1 MKPFARFAPT
11 IAAGV
16 FAALCSSAFAQGV
29 VTDESARKP
38 GTEGGVGTA
47 GASTAAPGTTAIPQ
61 ASSGT
66 RGDTSRERAKRPG
79 HGSNAPAR
87 RPDATSGASPG

>member
-1 MKPFARFAPT
+1 MTSFARFART
-11 IAAGV
+11 VAAGA

-29 VTDESARKP
+29 VTDDSARKP

-47 GASTAAPGTTAIPQ
+47 GASTAASATTAVPP

-66 RGDTSRERAKRPG
+66 GGDTSRERAKRPG
-79 HGSNAPAR
+79 PGSNAPAR
-87 RPDATSGASPG
+87 RPEATSGASPG

>member
-1 MKPFARFAPT
+1 MEPFSHFART
-11 IAAGV
+11 VAAGV
-16 FAALCSSAFAQGV
+16 FAALCGNAFAQGV

-47 GASTAAPGTTAIPQ
+47 GASTAAPGTTAVPQ

-66 RGDTSRERAKRPG
+66 GGDTSRERAKPPG
-79 HGSNAPAR
+79 HESNAPAR